1 MSVWQYPISLDL
13 IDEYAVKRVSIS
25 IFLILDEVIKSFE
38 KFSRSLSSHY
48 NQIKI
53 LKHLDFFTRPCFNKS
68 IFNCQLVIN

>member
-53 LKHLDFFTRPCFNKS
+53 LKHLNFPRGHAFIIS
-68 IFNCQLVIN
+68 IFNYELVII